1 MAFRHERIH
10 TRSDESE
17 VAGSRFRNS
26 TALVAIGCG
35 KFQQGWA
42 LRMTRMKNCP
52 VELKEL
58 IQWLAVWKVNRE
70 LAFSAMPSALYS
82 YFRQENIIDQEWEL
96 RDDVE
101 VNTMGIVVAGV

>member
-17 VAGSRFRNS
+17 VAGSSATPPGACRGR
-26 TALVAIGCG
+26 CG
-35 KFQQGWA
+35 KFQQRWA
-42 LRMTRMKNCP
+42 LRMTRIKSCP

-58 IQWLAVWKVNRE
+58 IQWLAAWKVNRE
-70 LAFSAMPSALYS
+70 LAFSAMPYTLYS
-82 YFRQENIIDQEWEL
+82 YLRQENIIDRDWEL

-101 VNTMGIVVAGV
+101 VNTMGIVAGV